1 MSSEENRPAGRAR
14 GFRAPLWLA
23 GLLGAVALVVVGGAV
38 TLKLLFPPEKLR
50 ALVEPQ
56 LEARVGREV
65 ELGSVR
71 LRVFPR
77 IAVRLGEL
85 SIANPPGFSAEPALQ
100 LEALELQLRFWPLLH
115 KQFELGQVRLVRPVF
130 RYELLADG
138 TTNFDGLGSTGA
150 EGAPSATAVDPAG
163 GSSAIAAAGLVVEDL
178 ILKDGTIIYLDR
190 RSGRGARMSVDAR
203 LNAERA
209 SEGSTALLSRG
220 RIDLRSIQALIPELG
235 GDSTALPDVGL
246 EYEVFADL
254 PGDSL
259 VLRELRVDV
268 GDVRLEGGGAV
279 RGLRSART
287 IDFALETGELDIA
300 ELLASLPPALQPEGV
315 DASGRAQLAL
325 RIAGPVGEGLTPE
338 INGTLQ
344 LESVGAAYGEYG
356 RVLSD
361 GSGQISFD
369 IGSLSLSRFEGLL
382 WDRPFELALNVTDFE
397 APIVNGRVRGDLDLG
412 RLAELRERPMP
423 VEGNAAIDISFSGP
437 AKEPAGM
444 RLTGSVRLSDVS
456 YQSPSLAVPARIS
469 SATLQLT
476 GTGVRAEAVPIELGG
491 SDLTLS
497 LSSQRLLQYALS
509 RDSGGPIPF
518 VEFTVKSNRLDMAE
532 LSVQTGT
539 VGYSD
544 LVKARLAGRDLDGRD
559 PGESARERY
568 PQPAL
573 PPVNASGRVEIAELL
588 NPPTRARDVSFNI
601 VAKNGVIDVTDL
613 QGEVYGG
620 QLSGGLSLDFSQ
632 GRPPYTLRYD
642 LKIRDAEA
650 GVFLQRWTR
659 LGQALSGMVDFDISG
674 SSAIDET
681 MLPTPGAV
689 DAMGQANF
697 REGKFQDF
705 GITRALASQ
714 FKLDPSH
721 LSGFQQLGGA
731 FEIKGGSILVDGW
744 DFSSRDIKGLISGS
758 AGLGGSLDL
767 QLGIELP
774 ASTLQ
779 KAGLVQRGG
788 VLGDLAGQLAGDD
801 EAIQVAIGIGGT
813 MSHPTLEID
822 SEALQKELAKRLED
836 AGKNLLKKIF
846 KPPN

>member
-14 GFRAPLWLA
+14 GFRTPLWLA
-23 GLLGAVALVVVGGAV
+23 GLLGGVALVVVGGAV

-56 LEARVGREV
+56 LEARMGREV

-100 LEALELQLRFWPLLH
+100 LEALELQLRLWPLLR

-138 TTNFDGLGSTGA
+138 TTNLDGLGPAGS
-150 EGAPSATAVDPAG
+150 EGAPSAAALDPAG

-178 ILKDGTIIYLDR
+178 VLKGGTIFYLDR
-190 RSGRGARMSVDAR
+190 RSGRAARMSVDAR

-220 RIDLRSIQALIPELG
+220 RIDLRSIQALIPNLG

-246 EYEVFADL
+246 EYELFADL
-254 PGDSL
+254 PGDSV
-259 VLRELRVDV
+259 VLRELRVDM
-268 GDVRLEGGGAV
+268 GDVRLEGGGSV

-369 IGSLSLSRFEGLL
+369 VGSLSLSRFEGLL
-382 WDRPFELALNVTDFE
+382 WDRPFELALNVTDFG
-397 APIVNGRVRGDLDLG
+397 AAIVNGRVRGDLDLG
-412 RLAELRERPMP
+412 RLAELSESALP
-423 VEGNAAIDISFSGP
+423 VEGDAAIDISFSGP

-469 SATLQLT
+469 SATLQL
-476 GTGVRAEAVPIELGG
+476 
-491 SDLTLS
+491 
-497 LSSQRLLQYALS
+497 
-509 RDSGGPIPF
+509 SGGPIPF
-518 VEFTVKSNRLDMAE
+518 VEFTVKSNRLDMGE

-544 LVKARLAGRDLDGRD
+544 LVTARLAGRDLDGRD
-559 PGESARERY
+559 PGEIARERY
-568 PQPAL
+568 PQAAL

-588 NPPTRARDVSFNI
+588 NPPTRARDVSFSI

-681 MLPTPGAV
+681 MLPTPDAV
-689 DAMGQANF
+689 DALGQANF
-697 REGKFQDF
+697 REGVFQDF

-714 FKLDPSH
+714 LKLDPNR

-744 DFSSRDIKGLISGS
+744 DFSSRDIKGGISGS

-779 KAGLVQRGG
+779 KAGLVQGGG

-813 MSHPTLEID
+813 MSNPTLEID
-822 SEALQKELAKRLED
+822 SEALQNELAKRLED